1 MLKFLL
7 SLSLI
12 FFSGF
17 NYDFSF
23 IHLTHM
29 IAASNTATDNV
40 TIRSHMEYLVPTYN
54 ILLLVLRSKKFDEKA
69 SLMVGFNMI

>member
-1 MLKFLL
+1 
-7 SLSLI
+7 
-12 FFSGF
+12 
-17 NYDFSF
+17 
-23 IHLTHM
+23 M

-40 TIRSHMEYLVPTYN
+40 TIRPRSRMEYLVPTYN